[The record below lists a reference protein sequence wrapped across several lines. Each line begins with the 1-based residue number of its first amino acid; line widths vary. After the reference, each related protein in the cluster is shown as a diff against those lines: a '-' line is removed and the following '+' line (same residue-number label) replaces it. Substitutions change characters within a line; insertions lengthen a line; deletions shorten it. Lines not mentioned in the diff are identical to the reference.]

1 MGLQSKVSAVHKLHH
16 DVRQVAL
23 EGFGAG
29 TILAGGMEEITD
41 FRLKCLSSCHVLRSP
56 IGDGRMNR
64 LLTYDLG
71 PGVEAF
77 FSARREGTAC
87 GRIINAIKLL

>member
-1 MGLQSKVSAVHKLHH
+1 
-16 DVRQVAL
+16 
-23 EGFGAG
+23 
-29 TILAGGMEEITD
+29 
-41 FRLKCLSSCHVLRSP
+41 
-56 IGDGRMNR
+56 MNR
-64 LLTYDLG
+64 LLTYDMG